1 MTQNAIYITRPD
13 AVKLKDLIREAKNQ
27 GYRGS
32 PYLQK
37 LDEELERAVIVEP
50 QAIPRDVITMNSTA
64 VLIDVETGERMEFTL
79 VFPEQA
85 NIERGRI
92 SVLAPIGTGM
102 LGYRVEDVFEWDTP
116 GGKRTLRVAEIIEQP
131 EASGNFQ

>member
-13 AVKLKDLIREAKNQ
+13 AEKLKDLIREAKNQ

>member
-13 AVKLKDLIREAKNQ
+13 AEKLKDLIREAKNQ

-102 LGYRVEDVFEWDTP
+102 LGYCVGDVFEWDTP
-116 GGKRTLRVAEIIEQP
+116 GGKRTLRVADIIEQP